1 MRQCRPNIVVKGSEY
16 DWDTTL
22 EAATLRELH
31 AELRLAPMKFG
42 ISSTLL
48 VHELI
53 PRSDQRIHLITDL
66 AVDRYIST
74 RTLEVSREFP
84 VPVCHN
90 DSRRD
95 LPGGGANLAVS
106 LTRTGALKSV
116 VARIGN
122 AENDNLLLKLL
133 SGEGVPT
140 DALLHVAAPW
150 THLYG
155 KVMAKVQGGVD
166 REILRLD
173 EHVDRNC
180 DTSSAI
186 HLLDKMQER
195 DGDLIVLSRYYTAA
209 KSGLGTELI
218 NLLRSRASRQSLPL
232 IGACRV
238 NPLELVGFDAI
249 VMNEAECLNAL
260 DKPGAFRIPTS
271 CEVKQ
276 FASQCNAKAVVVTT
290 GAQGALLWDDVR
302 QHWHEFP
309 TVACPPGTDPTGA
322 GDVFLASFA
331 ACVSRGDRIEDAV
344 AVAVREATAA
354 LFAQQRPARLTSR
367 FQMET
372 AHG

>member
-1 MRQCRPNIVVKGSEY
+1 MN
-16 DWDTTL
+16 
-22 EAATLRELH
+22 
-31 AELRLAPMKFG
+31 FG
-42 ISSTLL
+42 LSSTLL
-48 VHELI
+48 VRELI
-53 PRSDQRIHLITDL
+53 QQPHQRIHLVTDL
-66 AVDRYIST
+66 AVDRYMST
-74 RTLEVSREFP
+74 RSVEISREFP
-84 VPVCHN
+84 LPVCQSVSQRN
-90 DSRRD
+90 V
-95 LPGGGANLAVS
+95 PGGGANLAVS
-106 LTRTGALKSV
+106 LMRTGALRSLI
-116 VARIGN
+116 ARIGN
-122 AENDNLLLKLL
+122 APNDALLLDLL
-133 SGEGVPT
+133 RDEGVPT
-140 DALLHVAAPW
+140 DSLHHVAVAW
-150 THLYG
+150 TQVYG
-155 KVMAKVQGGVD
+155 KVMAKVHGGVD
-166 REILRLD
+166 REVLRVD
-173 EHVDRNC
+173 EYVER
-180 DTSSAI
+180 TVGASSAI
-186 HLLDKMQER
+186 DLLDKMQER
-195 DGDLIVLSRYYTAA
+195 EGDLIVLSRYYTSMQ
-209 KSGLGTELI
+209 SGLGPALI
-218 NLLRSRASRQSLPL
+218 DLLRNRASIRSLPL
-232 IGACRV
+232 VGACRV

-276 FASQCNAKAVVVTT
+276 FASKCNAKAVVVTT